1 MAVAT
6 VLAGNSARAL
16 PGRRASPASP
26 FGGGR
31 RATRLLRARLE
42 QVARRGLPF
51 RRTADSAL
59 CTDNAAMIAFAASW
73 PSRQAPRRSHAL
85 GPPALAAR
93 HGCRPDDRVGQ
104 EGGQG
109 MTAPLDIIGAGA
121 FGTALAITYAQAGHS
136 VTLWAREGAAAMQD
150 ARENTRRLPGARFP
164 DTLRVTGDLS
174 DLTADCALLALPT
187 QSLGPFLSETPLT
200 ARTLVSCAKGI
211 DRATGLGPTAL
222 IAQHSTATPAQLTGP
237 SFAVDIA
244 AGLPTAL
251 TLACAD
257 DPTGAALQA
266 RLSTPHLR
274 LYRTTD
280 VTGAELGGALK
291 NVVAIAAGA
300 VIGAGLGDSARAAL
314 MARGLAEMTRIA
326 VYLPEARRE
335 GDAHRPD
342 PSRRH

>member
-1 MAVAT
+1 
-6 VLAGNSARAL
+6 
-16 PGRRASPASP
+16 
-26 FGGGR
+26 
-31 RATRLLRARLE
+31 
-42 QVARRGLPF
+42 
-51 RRTADSAL
+51 
-59 CTDNAAMIAFAASW
+59 
-73 PSRQAPRRSHAL
+73 
-85 GPPALAAR
+85 
-93 HGCRPDDRVGQ
+93 
-104 EGGQG
+104 

-326 VYLPEARRE
+326 VDAGAEEATLTGLSGLGDLILTCGSEKSRNFRFGAALARGESLPSDTTVEGLHTARQIAARE
-335 GDAHRPD
+335 GLDTPIAAAVAALADGRATVAQITDMLLNRPLK
-342 PSRRH
+342 PE